1 MKELP
6 TEAGTATQV
15 LDVAERLAQTRG
27 FNGFSY
33 ADVAVELKLSK
44 AALHYHFASKAD
56 LGEALIA
63 RYSEHFGGALD
74 ALDAGA
80 ESARTKLEG
89 YVALY
94 EGVLRDERMCLCGM
108 LAAEHETL
116 PEAMRDAVVAFF
128 DFNEVWLSNVLE
140 QGKREGD
147 LQFEDSAIVRARI
160 LMGGL
165 EGALLVA
172 RPYGDVSRFHQIAK
186 HLIRDLEALPPTGR
200 SG

>member
-1 MKELP
+1 MCIR
-6 TEAGTATQV
+6 
-15 LDVAERLAQTRG
+15 D
-27 FNGFSY
+27 S
-33 ADVAVELKLSK
+33 
-44 AALHYHFASKAD
+44 
-56 LGEALIA
+56 
-63 RYSEHFGGALD
+63 
-74 ALDAGA
+74 
-80 ESARTKLEG
+80 
-89 YVALY
+89 Y

-186 HLIRDLEALPPTGR
+186 HLIRDLEALPPTAR